1 MLKFQSTTP
10 RKNHSPFKCNVP
22 QTTSQKVQRF
32 TSFPTYQF
40 INMPHSPLHWQVN
53 NIQFL
58 RLHPNVDKFHRT
70 RSIVRICFRGLYPK
84 SCPQNQVRIWN
95 TDLTRSKKDG
105 FISSCQGVFKA
116 AICFRLSTRFFRNV
130 AYVKPMFVHFA
141 VQLVLFF
148 AFVHFPFSVL
158 PSYAISPT
166 LRALSAR
173 RLQNASSSASSQA
186 INILG

>member
-1 MLKFQSTTP
+1 MSRRPLPKRSNGSLHFPRISSWTCPIHHLIGNLTTFISCGCIPMLINFIAP
-10 RKNHSPFKCNVP
+10 
-22 QTTSQKVQRF
+22 VQLF
-32 TSFPTYQF
+32 EFVSG
-40 INMPHSPLHWQVN
+40 VC
-53 NIQFL
+53 IQ
-58 RLHPNVDKFHRT
+58 
-70 RSIVRICFRGLYPK
+70 K
-84 SCPQNQVRIWN
+84 SCPQNQGRKWN
-95 TDLTRSKKDG
+95 TDLKRSKKDE

-130 AYVKPMFVHFA
+130 AYVKPTFVHFA

-173 RLQNASSSASSQA
+173 RSQNASSSASS
-186 INILG
+186 